1 MEEHLP
7 GEEASVL
14 VIMDESGYVMLPASQ
29 DHKRV
34 GNNDEGPNTGG
45 MGAYAPAPV
54 ATPSVLARTRE
65 EIVEPM
71 HHHLRN
77 SETPYRGCLYVG
89 LMIDEDGAPSVV
101 EFNVRLGDPEAQVTI
116 PLIKTDL
123 GLVLLAA
130 SQGELAE
137 IEVEFKKVHATTVVL
152 ASEGYPGD
160 VISERVIE
168 GWDATIEEGQSL
180 GFAHLAG
187 AKRNDSGE
195 LISTGGRVLSATGI
209 APSLVEALEISY
221 QIIEGIN
228 LEGSHYRE
236 DIGFRALP

>member
-1 MEEHLP
+1 M
-7 GEEASVL
+7 
-14 VIMDESGYVMLPASQ
+14 
-29 DHKRV
+29 
-34 GNNDEGPNTGG
+34 
-45 MGAYAPAPV
+45 
-54 ATPSVLARTRE
+54 
-65 EIVEPM
+65 
-71 HHHLRN
+71 
-77 SETPYRGCLYVG
+77 
-89 LMIDEDGAPSVV
+89 
-101 EFNVRLGDPEAQVTI
+101 TI

-180 GFAHLAG
+180 GFVHLAG